1 MLEPKGMSTVR
12 TMIAATG
19 PILVLAL
26 AVCTSA
32 HAQADLRGVRDRN
45 VILLQQDIARQNALA
60 AQRELSAAQ
69 SRYATQLTLRGL
81 DQSATPPTEP
91 TLRPPLPPTPP
102 RGPGV
107 EDMAADIERM
117 DRLTD
122 QALAAGNARMR
133 AIKPAS

>member
-1 MLEPKGMSTVR
+1 MSTVR

-19 PILVLAL
+19 PGLGLAL
-26 AVCTSA
+26 CLCAS
-32 HAQADLRGVRDRN
+32 AQAQVDLRGVRDRN
-45 VILLQQDIARQNALA
+45 AIYLQQDIDRQSALA

-69 SRYATQLTLRGL
+69 SRYATQLTLRAL
-81 DQSATPPTEP
+81 DQSATPSTAP

-102 RGPGV
+102 RGAGA
-107 EDMAADIERM
+107 EDVAADIARM

-122 QALAAGNARMR
+122 QALAASNARLR

>member
-1 MLEPKGMSTVR
+1 MTRVS
-12 TMIAATG
+12 TMIAAAGLT
-19 PILVLAL
+19 AL
-26 AVCTSA
+26 SLSA
-32 HAQADLRGVRDRN
+32 SAFAQTDPRALRGRN
-45 VILLQQDIARQNALA
+45 EILQQQDIARQNSLA

-69 SRYATQLTLRGL
+69 SRYNTQLTLRAL
-81 DQSATPPTEP
+81 EQTANPPTQP

-102 RGPGV
+102 RGASV
-107 EDMAADIERM
+107 DDMAADIERM

>member
-1 MLEPKGMSTVR
+1 MSTVR
-12 TMIAATG
+12 TTIAAAG
-19 PILVLAL
+19 PALVLAL
-26 AVCTSA
+26 AVCESA
-32 HAQADLRGVRDRN
+32 FAQADLRSVRERN

-81 DQSATPPTEP
+81 DPSATPPTTP

-102 RGPGV
+102 RGASID
-107 EDMAADIERM
+107 DMAADIERM